1 MCHMKIIL
9 SALQIASLVVF
20 ATMPT
25 LASAQGSN
33 VPIDFE
39 LPQLGG
45 EPLTLSEFRG
55 QWLILNYWA
64 TWCAPCRKEIP
75 ELSALHAEREDL
87 VVLGLAFEDAD
98 ETVFAAFLEDFNVS
112 YPILLVDTY
121 DPPQP
126 FGAPKALPVTHI
138 LDPEGMLVKSFYGPV
153 TREAVESYIDDAEQ
167 Q

>member
-1 MCHMKIIL
+1 MCRMKILL
-9 SALQIASLVVF
+9 SALQIGL
-20 ATMPT
+20 
-25 LASAQGSN
+25 LAIFTSIPLPAADGSPQA
-33 VPIDFE
+33 PIDFE
-39 LPQLGG
+39 LVQLGG
-45 EPLTLSEFRG
+45 EPLALSDYRG
-55 QWLILNYWA
+55 KWLILNYWA

-138 LDPEGMLVKSFYGPV
+138 LDPEGTLVKSFYGPV
-153 TREAVESYIDDAEQ
+153 TREAVESFIDAAEQ